1 MLITDSRLR
10 VVALA
15 AFAWLAFVFFLDAVM
30 PQSLVIS
37 VAYDVPVV
45 LAVLT
50 RSKRLTIFLVS
61 LAVLGQAAGA
71 VLDAAQASFHWDF
84 IGVANRLLSVGSLV
98 LVAYLA
104 LTLQAA
110 SERIGR
116 MSAQRAESDR
126 HAALSS
132 SADSFLASL
141 SKGDVVRAI
150 TREACHALGA
160 TTAVW
165 YPMDSTRDFC
175 VAQDAVAQMR
185 AVEEALPAQ
194 SASLL
199 GRVAKG
205 RAPEVVSAAEAVGF
219 LLGDHLAGRTAL
231 AIPIG
236 DREKTFGVLLAL
248 FEPDAIDESVTLTA
262 SSFAKLAS
270 SALQQVRLT
279 EALAERNQSL
289 QERQALIQDL
299 VDAISHDLRTPLAA
313 LALALQQAGDGAY
326 GALPDDFTA
335 ILRESKISI
344 DDICRL
350 AETLLLV
357 ARFESGT
364 SRGQEESVHVDVMGG
379 ALASEFGAMAE
390 ARGVE
395 IVTDLRQEGTAVGS
409 RADLRRAFANLIANA
424 ISHTPRGGTIEIGVR
439 RNGEYVD
446 ASVAD
451 DGYGVDAGQR
461 ASLFQRF
468 SRAPEVGAGTGL
480 GLYIV
485 RRVAEA
491 AGGTVR
497 YEPRLPRG
505 SLFVLSIPAAA

>member
-1 MLITDSRLR
+1 MQITDSRLR

-15 AFAWLAFVFFLDAVM
+15 AFAWLGFVFVLDTVM
-30 PQSLVIS
+30 PQALVIS
-37 VAYDVPVV
+37 VAYAVPVV

-50 RSKRLTIFLVS
+50 GSKRLTILLVIV
-61 LAVLGQAAGA
+61 AILGEAGGA
-71 VLDAAQASFHWDF
+71 VMDAAQNSFHWDL
-84 IGVANRLLSVGSLV
+84 IGVENRLLSVGSLV
-98 LVAYLA
+98 LVAYLT

-116 MSAQRAESDR
+116 LSAQRAESRR
-126 HAALSS
+126 HAALSAA
-132 SADSFLASL
+132 ADRILVSL
-141 SKGDVVRAI
+141 SRGDVVTAI
-150 TREACHALGA
+150 AREASHALGA

-165 YPMDSTRDFC
+165 CPLDATDDFC
-175 VAQDAVAQMR
+175 VAQDGVAQVR
-185 AVEEALPAQ
+185 AVEGGLPAQ

-199 GRVAKG
+199 RRIAEGN
-205 RAPEVVSAAEAVGF
+205 APEVVNAAEAVGF
-219 LLGDHLAGRTAL
+219 LLGDHLADRTAM
-231 AIPIG
+231 AFPIG
-236 DREKTFGVLLAL
+236 NRETTYGILLAL

-262 SSFAKLAS
+262 TSFAKLAS
-270 SALQQVRLT
+270 GALEQARLAA
-279 EALAERNQSL
+279 ALAERNQSL
-289 QERQALIQDL
+289 QERQAVIQDL
-299 VDAISHDLRTPLAA
+299 VDAISHDLRTPLTALS
-313 LALALQQAGDGAY
+313 LALRQAGDGAY
-326 GALPDDFTA
+326 GALPDDFAA
-335 ILRESKISI
+335 ILREATISI

-357 ARFESGT
+357 ARFEAGT
-364 SRGQEESVHVDVMGG
+364 ARSQAEPVRLDVMAG

-395 IVTDLRQEGTAVGS
+395 IVTDLRREATAVGS

-424 ISHTPRGGTIEIGVR
+424 IDHTPRGGTIEIGAR
-439 RNGEYVD
+439 RNGGHVD

-451 DGYGVDAGQR
+451 DGYGVDARQR

-468 SRAPEVGAGTGL
+468 SRASEVGAGTGL

-505 SLFVLSIPAAA
+505 SLFVLSLPAAE